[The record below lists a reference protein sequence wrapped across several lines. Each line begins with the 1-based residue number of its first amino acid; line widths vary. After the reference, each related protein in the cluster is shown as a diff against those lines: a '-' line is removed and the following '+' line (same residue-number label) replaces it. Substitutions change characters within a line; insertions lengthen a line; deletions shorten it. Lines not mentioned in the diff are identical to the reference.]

1 VGISIPT
8 SQPQAETERRSRGLF
23 PKSISWL
30 IPIFFLGIVN
40 TWYSSKATTTTTGN
54 YSNINI
60 EGNVTN
66 PRREESQQAAK
77 KSLRSLLPPNKEGE
91 DRTPSDSIHWPG
103 RMRNPTTSDA
113 SPLCTAEQMR
123 KIAHQLMLTED
134 KDINNSDTS
143 KLYSPRLVHWFKC
156 PKTSWI
162 DKFYAEETDIGS
174 SDFLG
179 ISVGCNKG
187 HDAIRTAR
195 MGLSDATID
204 AHKWRDEFHSAGGG
218 VCSQENDEQYNVV
231 FPQRKGEMHCIEPM
245 PSTFSELHRAG
256 DKLGLKSKGMVF
268 THAAISSTSG
278 AVNFPNI
285 SIGMEASSIGD
296 CNSGTGKNCV
306 EVRMFSLEDYV
317 AKYVKGSGPINILQ
331 IDVEGYDFE
340 VLFGAGSVLDSTHY
354 LEFEY
359 HRDGKWGNLHLQ
371 DAVRL
376 LDGKGFTCYWSGE
389 NRLWRISGCYFEHY
403 NYFRGWSNVA
413 CVHRSQKILYDRM
426 EKVFTDLLEEW

>member
-1 VGISIPT
+1 M
-8 SQPQAETERRSRGLF
+8 
-23 PKSISWL
+23 
-30 IPIFFLGIVN
+30 FFLGIVN

-54 YSNINI
+54 YSNIKDNV
-60 EGNVTN
+60 VTN
-66 PRREESQQAAK
+66 QRGEESQQAAK
-77 KSLRSLLPPNKEGE
+77 KSLRSLLPSNKEGE
-91 DRTPSDSIHWPG
+91 ERTPSDSIRGPG
-103 RMRNPTTSDA
+103 QMRNPTTSDA

-134 KDINNSDTS
+134 KDINFKDTS
-143 KLYSPRLVHWFKC
+143 KLNSPRLANWFQC
-156 PKTSWI
+156 PETSWI

-204 AHKWRDEFHSAGGG
+204 AHKWRDEFHSAEEG
-218 VCSQENDEQYNVV
+218 VCSQEYADQYNVV

-245 PSTFSELHRAG
+245 PSTFSELDRAG

-285 SIGMEASSIGD
+285 DIGMERSSIGD
-296 CNSGTGKNCV
+296 CNSKAKAGKNCV
-306 EVRMFSLEDYV
+306 EVPMFSLEDYV
-317 AKYVKGSGPINILQ
+317 AKYVKGRGPINILQ
-331 IDVEGYDFE
+331 IDVEGYDFD

-359 HRDGKWGNLHLQ
+359 HKQGKWGNLHLQ

-403 NYFRGWSNVA
+403 NYFHGWSNVA
-413 CVHRSQKILYDRM
+413 CVHRSQKRLYDRM
-426 EKVFTDLLEEW
+426 EK